1 MYDDIN
7 DELKPWVEMLQSEAV
22 EDRLVAVKTLQH
34 IGDEDAIA
42 PLIDALS
49 DDDTNVQK
57 IAITAIWELTNPI
70 AVKPLM
76 ACLRSP
82 EEEVRKEALSALK
95 ELIAPAD
102 LMMLLDYVQ
111 EDNFYMQL
119 NVLILLRKIHDA
131 QALPYVLPFFESER
145 EELRETAITTLRYL
159 NQVEAALSTL
169 DWCKKS
175 YVQICTIPGVKL
187 TLAISSGK
195 GDVGKSTTSVNLAMA
210 LSLSGAKV
218 GLLDADV
225 YGPNIPQMLGLKQSD
240 VQTLDTPQGQKFIP
254 LEAHGIK
261 VMSVGLLAEPE
272 RPLAWRGPI
281 LHKIIT
287 QFINDVEWG
296 ELDYLLIDLPPGTGD
311 AQITIVQES
320 PICGVVMV
328 TTPQQVALSDVRRG
342 IYMFRQVGVPI
353 LGIVENMSYLENAEG
368 KRTAV
373 FGMGGGEEI
382 AQELSA
388 PLLGQIPLDPRICS
402 GGDERNPITFSQ
414 PNSSAA
420 QTFKQIALALSQTF
434 KISQNNSQKTATDKQ
449 IITQ

>member
-1 MYDDIN
+1 MKDREQQAIQL
-7 DELKPWVEMLQSEAV
+7 LKQIIEPNLNNNIVSLGMVRNL
-22 EDRLVAVKTLQH
+22 RLVDNYVYLKLYIGSHQH
-34 IGDEDAIA
+34 D
-42 PLIDALS
+42 
-49 DDDTNVQK
+49 
-57 IAITAIWELTNPI
+57 
-70 AVKPLM
+70 
-76 ACLRSP
+76 
-82 EEEVRKEALSALK
+82 LK
-95 ELIAPAD
+95 EK
-102 LMMLLDYVQ
+102 VQ
-111 EDNFYMQL
+111 
-119 NVLILLRKIHDA
+119 
-131 QALPYVLPFFESER
+131 
-145 EELRETAITTLRYL
+145 
-159 NQVEAALSTL
+159 AALSTL
-169 DWCKKS
+169 DWCKKP
-175 YVQICTIPGVKL
+175 YIQVCTIPGVKL

-195 GDVGKSTTSVNLAMA
+195 GGVGKSTTSVNLAMA

-240 VQTLDTPQGQKFIP
+240 VQTLDTPSGQRFIP

-342 IYMFRQVGVPI
+342 IYMFRQVGVPV
-353 LGIVENMSYLENAEG
+353 LGIVENMSYLENAQG

-388 PLLGQIPLDPRICS
+388 PLLGQIPLDPGICN
-402 GGDERNPITFSQ
+402 GGDEGNPIALSQ
-414 PNSSAA
+414 PDSIAA
-420 QTFKQIALALSQTF
+420 KTFKHMALALSQTF
-434 KISQNNSQKTATDKQ
+434 AIYQKVAV
-449 IITQ
+449 

>member
-1 MYDDIN
+1 MKDREQQAIQLLKQIIEPNLTNDIVSLGMVRN
-7 DELKPWVEMLQSEAV
+7 L
-22 EDRLVAVKTLQH
+22 RLV
-34 IGDEDAIA
+34 D
-42 PLIDALS
+42 
-49 DDDTNVQK
+49 
-57 IAITAIWELTNPI
+57 
-70 AVKPLM
+70 
-76 ACLRSP
+76 
-82 EEEVRKEALSALK
+82 
-95 ELIAPAD
+95 
-102 LMMLLDYVQ
+102 DYVYLKLYIGSHQ
-111 EDNFYMQL
+111 
-119 NVLILLRKIHDA
+119 HD
-131 QALPYVLPFFESER
+131 LKDK
-145 EELRETAITTLRYL
+145 
-159 NQVEAALSTL
+159 VEAALSTL
-169 DWCKKS
+169 DWCKKP
-175 YVQICTIPGVKL
+175 YIQVCTIPGVRL

-195 GDVGKSTTSVNLAMA
+195 GGVGKSTTSVNLAMA

-240 VQTLDTPQGQKFIP
+240 VQTIDTSVGQKFIP

-342 IYMFRQVGVPI
+342 IYMFRQVGVPV
-353 LGIVENMSYLENAEG
+353 LGIVENMSYLENAQG

-373 FGMGGGEEI
+373 FGMGGGAEI

-402 GGDERNPITFSQ
+402 GGDEGNPIALSQ
-414 PNSSAA
+414 PDSIAA
-420 QTFKQIALALSQTF
+420 LTFKQIALALGRTF
-434 KISQNNSQKTATDKQ
+434 AIDRETATSRP
-449 IITQ
+449 